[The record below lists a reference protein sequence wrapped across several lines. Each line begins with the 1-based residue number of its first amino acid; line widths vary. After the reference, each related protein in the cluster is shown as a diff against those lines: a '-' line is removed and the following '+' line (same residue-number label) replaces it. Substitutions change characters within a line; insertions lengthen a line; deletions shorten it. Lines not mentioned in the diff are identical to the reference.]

1 MLIEGDEGCHS
12 AKTTERSTVNGGA
25 DTTSESSELCED
37 SNSSSPSAGTKSTSQ
52 EEPSVNSTG
61 ATKRRQSYKPSA
73 SPHWEAAKRLVKMYM
88 TLLEG
93 QFTSYSLPNKPRIET
108 AQRSCVKILDR
119 KESTPEELEA
129 LIKYAAVDME
139 PWANGP
145 YAVSNFFG
153 FARRWHEFKLKQEF
167 PEKLA
172 REMQAKR
179 LNMAE
184 NLRKQDEDNRPL

>member
-12 AKTTERSTVNGGA
+12 AKTIERSTVNGGA
-25 DTTSESSELCED
+25 DTTSESSEPCED
-37 SNSSSPSAGTKSTSQ
+37 SDSSSPSAGTKSTSQ
-52 EEPSVNSTG
+52 EEPSANSTG
-61 ATKRRQSYKPSA
+61 VIKRRQSYKPSA
-73 SPHWEAAKRLVKMYM
+73 SPHWAAAKRLVEMYV

-93 QFTSYSLPNKPRIET
+93 QFTSHSLPNRQRLDT

-129 LIKYAAVDME
+129 LIKYAVVDME

-184 NLRKQDEDNRPL
+184 NLRKEDSNHG

>member
-1 MLIEGDEGCHS
+1 MLIEGDGKCQS
-12 AKTTERSTVNGGA
+12 AKTTERSTAKGGA
-25 DTTSESSELCED
+25 DTTSESSEPCEG
-37 SNSSSPSAGTKSTSQ
+37 SNGSSPSAGTKSTNQ
-52 EEPSVNSTG
+52 EEPSANSTG
-61 ATKRRQSYKPSA
+61 VTKRRQSYKPSA
-73 SPHWEAAKRLVKMYM
+73 SPHWEAAKHLVAMYV

-93 QFTSYSLPNKPRIET
+93 QFTSHSLPNKQRTDT

-119 KESTPEELEA
+119 KELTPEELEA
-129 LIKYAAVDME
+129 LVRYAAVEME

-153 FARRWHEFKLKQEF
+153 YARRWHEFKLKQEF

-179 LNMAE
+179 FNMAE
-184 NLRKQDEDNRPL
+184 NLRKEDSNHG